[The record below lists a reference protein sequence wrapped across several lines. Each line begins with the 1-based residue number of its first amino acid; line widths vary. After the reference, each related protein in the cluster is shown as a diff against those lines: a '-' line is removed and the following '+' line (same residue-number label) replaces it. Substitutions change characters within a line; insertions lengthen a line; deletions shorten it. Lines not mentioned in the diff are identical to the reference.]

1 MNGIRDRKRALRR
14 ELRAR
19 RAAVPAVLRSAW
31 SKAIAS
37 RAVSLPEWRD
47 AAVIHLFIGSL
58 PGEVETRSLAQAA
71 LLEGKTLLC
80 PRVAGAGLE
89 SRRVRSLDDLAPGYH
104 GLPEP
109 DPGRCELVPA
119 GEAGLLLVPGL
130 AFTERGDR
138 LGMGSAFY
146 DRLLAGTAAPAVALA
161 FELQLVDELP
171 VAPHD
176 RPVDAIITELRGIRC
191 RREAQMPE
199 PGLAALPVTRVAGF
213 RESVPFAELRSA
225 FDRLAP
231 RAAQAFA
238 DAGIAAYGPV
248 SAIYHSIAETCE
260 ITIGLELIGGD
271 APAGLSVAEI
281 SGGEAVKL
289 DVRGPH
295 ERIPEEGL
303 KLGQWCEANGRAPT
317 GIGLERYVAGP
328 DQDADPANWLT
339 ELYLPLQQPASRG
352 SA

>member
-1 MNGIRDRKRALRR
+1 MDGIRDRKRALRR

-19 RAAVPAVLRSAW
+19 RAAVPAALRSAW

-37 RAVSLPEWRD
+37 RTASLPEWRD
-47 AAVIHLFIGSL
+47 AEIVHLFIGSL
-58 PGEVETRSLAQAA
+58 PGEVETRSLAETA

-80 PRVAGAGLE
+80 PRVAGVELE
-89 SRRVRSLDDLAPGYH
+89 SRRVRSLDDLAPGYR

-109 DPGRCELVPA
+109 DPARCESVPA

-130 AFTERGDR
+130 AFTARGVR

-146 DRLLAGTAAPAVALA
+146 DRLLAGVAAPAVALA
-161 FELQLVDELP
+161 FELQLVSELP
-171 VAPHD
+171 IAPHD
-176 RPVDAIITELRGIRC
+176 QPVDAVVTELRGIRC
-191 RREAQMPE
+191 RREMQMPE

-231 RAAQAFA
+231 RVAQAFA
-238 DAGIAAYGPV
+238 DAGIATHGPI
-248 SAIYHSIAETCE
+248 SAVYHAISETCD
-260 ITIGLELIGGD
+260 ITIGIELVGGD
-271 APAGLSVAEI
+271 TPAGLSVAEI
-281 SGGEAVKL
+281 GSGEAVKL
-289 DVRGPH
+289 EVRGPY

-303 KLGQWCEANGRAPT
+303 KMGQWCEANGRAPT
-317 GIGLERYVAGP
+317 GIGLERYVVGP

-339 ELYLPLQQPASRG
+339 ELYLPLQ
-352 SA
+352 